1 MSQQGR
7 SGRIRSCAGNQ
18 TPTSLRLDLSV
29 SFTADPTLSPS
40 IPSLLYLIKHGGS
53 ATQERE
59 AVSTL
64 TGYVA
69 RHMWLTINPSL
80 YLDRAALHFN

>member
-1 MSQQGR
+1 M
-7 SGRIRSCAGNQ
+7 
-18 TPTSLRLDLSV
+18 SV
-29 SFTADPTLSPS
+29 SFTTDPTLSPS
-40 IPSLLYLIKHGGS
+40 IPCLLYLIKHGD
-53 ATQERE
+53 ATTQETE

-64 TGYVA
+64 NGYAA